1 MKERRNDRREDSRL
15 GSWSSAPRY
24 MQLEWSCTG
33 HAKSHGGGWG
43 QSTWAR
49 CLADSPCKQ
58 DPPHPPPPTPRE
70 RPLVHDPGYLPG
82 TDRAFPGSQAEVVKV
97 PQHRRQVVHHA
108 TLTANSHTTL
118 S

>member
-1 MKERRNDRREDSRL
+1 MTVEKIAGWGVGPAHQGTCSSNGPVLATLSPMEAGVDSRHGL
-15 GSWSSAPRY
+15 VVWLTAPVYR
-24 MQLEWSCTG
+24 T
-33 HAKSHGGGWG
+33 
-43 QSTWAR
+43 
-49 CLADSPCKQ
+49 
-58 DPPHPPPPTPRE
+58 PPHPPPPTPRE

>member
-33 HAKSHGGGWG
+33 HAKSHGGGCG

-49 CLADSPCKQ
+49 RLADSPCMQ
-58 DPPHPPPPTPRE
+58 DPSHIRRPPPPGSALSFMTPDTSQE
-70 RPLVHDPGYLPG
+70 LTVHSPVL
-82 TDRAFPGSQAEVVKV
+82 K
-97 PQHRRQVVHHA
+97 RRW
-108 TLTANSHTTL
+108 
-118 S
+118 